1 MSSVGSEVVRIV
13 STCTIKPQCIIEET
27 QEEFN
32 LTPWDLSFLSAEPIQ
47 KGLLFAKTPSLSDH
61 ENPMN
66 SMIKIIEQLK
76 NSLSLTLSHFYPLC
90 GHLSTRK
97 QDDPPSY
104 TVFLDC
110 SDSQGAEFIYAIAE
124 NVTVAD
130 ILNPLN
136 VPPIVRS
143 FFALNGSKN
152 HDGHTQPLLAVQV
165 TELVDGYFI
174 GCSFNHVVGDGTS
187 FWHFFSTWAEI
198 CRTKGNVESIS
209 TVPPITERWFS
220 EEEQQQEDYA
230 GFNLPFSHHDEFIER
245 TIASPPLSKRIF
257 HFSAQSIAQL
267 KTKANSEACTNKISS
282 LQALSALVWRSVTRV
297 LGVHEEQETACRLLV
312 NDRLRLNP
320 PLSIDYFGCSAG
332 SVAGIAKSGELLG
345 HELGWAAWL
354 LHEAVASRTDDK
366 VRQWLNNWLKNP
378 SFLPVRRVHGQTMVS
393 IGSSPRFDMYG
404 CEFGWGKAI
413 AVRSGSSVNYSGNVW
428 LYPGRE
434 GGGSVDLELCL
445 PQETMSALESDEEF
459 TSSH

>member
-1 MSSVGSEVVRIV
+1 MSSVGSEVVRIL
-13 STCTIKPQCIIEET
+13 STFTIKPQCIIEET
-27 QEEFN
+27 QKEFN
-32 LTPWDLSFLSAEPIQ
+32 LTPWDLSFLSAQPIQ
-47 KGLLFAKTPSLSDH
+47 KGLLFAKTPSFSDH
-61 ENPMN
+61 EYPLY

-90 GHLSTRK
+90 GRLSTRK

-104 TVFLDC
+104 TVLLDC

-124 NVTVAD
+124 
-130 ILNPLN
+130 
-136 VPPIVRS
+136 
-143 FFALNGSKN
+143 K
-152 HDGHTQPLLAVQV
+152 V
-165 TELVDGYFI
+165 TELVDGYFV

-198 CRTKGNVESIS
+198 CRKKGNVESIS
-209 TVPPITERWFS
+209 PLPPITKRWFS
-220 EEEQQQEDYA
+220 EEEQQEDYT

-257 HFSAQSIAQL
+257 HFSAQSITQL
-267 KTKANSEACTNKISS
+267 KSKANSEACTNKISS

-320 PLSIDYFGCSAG
+320 PLSINYFGCCAG
-332 SVAGIAKSGELLG
+332 SVTGITTSRELLG

-366 VRQWLNNWLKNP
+366 VRQWLNVWPKNP
-378 SFLPVRRVHGQTMVS
+378 SFLPVRRVPGQAMVS

-404 CEFGWGKAI
+404 CEFGWGKVI

-459 TSSH
+459 TSSL